1 VSLFEERARALRL
14 AVQACGGFTCAE
26 VPVGGC
32 PARLV
37 RVEATAGHYLAL
49 ELLGPDGESLPVDRA
64 LVEAA
69 GLTYRGLVPFKR
81 SWRDVLPETVYTR
94 IDL

>member
-26 VPVGGC
+26 VPVRGC
-32 PARLV
+32 LERMF
-37 RVEATAGHYLAL
+37 RVEACQDGYLVL
-49 ELLGPDGESLPVDRA
+49 ELAGLDGESFPVERA

-69 GLTYRGLVPFKR
+69 GLGYRGLVPFKR
-81 SWRDVLPETVYTR
+81 SWRDVLPETVYTKVEF
-94 IDL
+94 